1 MAVLRDSIVAARF
14 GAPLAG
20 ALPVNRARLADAAAV
35 FPFKR
40 MDLRTTDRA
49 AAFFV
54 TLDFDFAFIAISRA
68 EL

>member
-1 MAVLRDSIVAARF
+1 
-14 GAPLAG
+14 
-20 ALPVNRARLADAAAV
+20 LADAAAV

-40 MDLRTTDRA
+40 MDLRATDRA